1 MTGIIITALIC
12 GTILAIYFHST
23 KKNGGDNK

>member
-12 GTILAIYFHST
+12 GTILAIYFGGAN
-23 KKNGGDNK
+23 KNGGNK